1 MKNTLNQLSNNI
13 QFNVL
18 PDHCIIIGTDLFE
31 SVKKSAINEVLYNSS
46 YVVGI
51 INNTI
56 NYLDIDYLIP
66 NNIKKIELNKKQLRL
81 PNLSKILLG
90 NYNPSC
96 IKGRT
101 FNSMY
106 LFLDESED
114 WNEWLVSNFPC
125 ISSSNGKLRIII
137 KDDSLLPILPDY
149 FIHRVSNGN

>member
-1 MKNTLNQLSNNI
+1 MNNILNPLGNNI

-31 SVKKSAINEVLYNSS
+31 SVKKSAINEVLYNSF

-51 INNTI
+51 INKTI

-66 NNIKKIELNKKQLRL
+66 NNINKIELNKKQLRL

-90 NYNPSC
+90 NYNPSS

-101 FNSMY
+101 FDSMY
-106 LFLDESED
+106 LFLDESLD
-114 WNEWLVSNFPC
+114 WNGWASNFPC